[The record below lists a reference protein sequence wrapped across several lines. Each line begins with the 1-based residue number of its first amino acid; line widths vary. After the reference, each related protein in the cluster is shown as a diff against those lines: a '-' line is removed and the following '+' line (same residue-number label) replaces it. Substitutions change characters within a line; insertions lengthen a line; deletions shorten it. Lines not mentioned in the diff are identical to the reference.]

1 MMDTCPACLF
11 TALWKPLP
19 WQSAQ
24 HTGTIRFCVWS
35 LACFCSGLWVLGC
48 SHSLLAPAGGLSLCH
63 SPPSPRRG
71 LRPARRGLE
80 GDLPVTCL
88 WPAPFLQVSLLTSLH
103 HLPRPLSLG
112 ACSRLPLVGT
122 EQCSFPHLETLIKKS
137 LTQRSWV
144 WKVGPW
150 RLVSAAAPCRCQHTQ
165 PPARSQCSNNPYTPL
180 LPVATQ
186 KHPLTHCPNRHQGG
200 GEELWKHRV

>member
-1 MMDTCPACLF
+1 MMDTCPVCLF
-11 TALWKPLP
+11 TALWKPLL

-71 LRPARRGLE
+71 LCPTRRGLE
-80 GDLPVTCL
+80 GDLPVACL
-88 WPAPFLQVSLLTSLH
+88 WPAPFLQVSLLASLH
-103 HLPRPLSLG
+103 HFPRPLSLG
-112 ACSRLPLVGT
+112 ACSRLPLMGT
-122 EQCSFPHLETLIKKS
+122 EQCLPAPGDFDKKKS
-137 LTQRSWV
+137 LTQRSRV

-150 RLVSAAAPCRCQHTQ
+150 RLVSAAAPCGWQHTQ
-165 PPARSQCSNNPYTPL
+165 PPALSVLQQPPRPSPACS
-180 LPVATQ
+180 
-186 KHPLTHCPNRHQGG
+186 CP
-200 GEELWKHRV
+200 ETSPDSLS